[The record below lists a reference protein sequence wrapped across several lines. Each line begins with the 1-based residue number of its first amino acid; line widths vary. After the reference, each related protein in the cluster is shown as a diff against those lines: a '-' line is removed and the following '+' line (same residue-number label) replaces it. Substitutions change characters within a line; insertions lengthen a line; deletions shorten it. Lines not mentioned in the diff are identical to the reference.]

1 MGTFFGSGVRCVRAW
16 LSSARPLGRFWRE
29 ESGSSLVEL
38 ALLIS
43 FVGLP
48 LMTGTVEVGTM
59 VYDSIEVSNAAHAG
73 AMYGMMSLS
82 FAGDSSGITTA
93 ARGEAPDFGTTLTV
107 TPTLYYACSS
117 SIAGTQYSTL
127 AAANSACTG
136 SVNHSLGFVKVT
148 TSLSVSPPIRLPGLP
163 ASYTLVGVSVMEV
176 EG

>member
-1 MGTFFGSGVRCVRAW
+1 MNRFGLRCVRV
-16 LSSARPLGRFWRE
+16 WRE
-29 ESGSSLVEL
+29 CKALRGRLWRDESGSSLVEL
-38 ALLIS
+38 ALMIS
-43 FVGLP
+43 LAGLP
-48 LMTGTVEVGTM
+48 LVTGTVELGSM

-82 FAGDSSGITTA
+82 FAGDTSGITTA
-93 ARGEAPDFGTTLTV
+93 ARGEAPDFGTAVVV

-127 AAANSACTG
+127 AAANAACTG
-136 SVNHSLGFVKVT
+136 SVNHSLAFVKVT
-148 TSLSVSPPIRLPGLP
+148 TSLIVTPPIRLPGLP